1 MKKQLNKEDVLFA
14 NYLEIDQ
21 LDETILSKYNQ
32 AIKTLNIEPTEAEL
46 SMIKQIIKQPWLLS
60 YIDGGLAL
68 SNSTSNFRK
77 RLLLLS
83 AIKETTPTYYTEYIN
98 TEPNKYALF
107 KTILIGMKASIVG
120 IIGIIIVKIYGWK

>member
-21 LDETILSKYNQ
+21 LDETILLKYNQ
-32 AIKTLNIEPTEAEL
+32 AIKTLHIEPTEAEL
-46 SMIKQIIKQPWLLS
+46 SMIKLIIKQPWLLS

-83 AIKETTPTYYTEYIN
+83 ALKETTPTYYTEYIN
-98 TEPNKYALF
+98 TEPIKYALF
-107 KTILIGMKASIVG
+107 KTILIGMRASIAG